1 MNGRLRK
8 REGHQPPM
16 SDLTLDSPA
25 VDQEVAAPAAT
36 NLETPKTPTQVPVE
50 SHKER
55 RESMLE
61 ALSFRIEIFQNIY
74 EDIKRIEPGL
84 NEEETRATFDLL
96 RYRWL
101 ATFSDETLENVKL
114 MEDIDNYDTDLGAR
128 QAEEVRKRLVKDQDV
143 QTAITIND
151 LVDTL
156 FLKYTEVSNYRE
168 SEYALYQAIED
179 FLERNE
185 LSRDD
190 LVSTELGATDVT
202 LTFRNGTVFPGME
215 SAVGFHEAN
224 RVFIVAS
231 DTGDKTIDTIEH
243 ERVHNLIDGLPTI
256 NNRTLTPIKIAQEI
270 TQQKRESSSSRGQ
283 VDYRSTF
290 TEIWQAPTRNLDA
303 IELIDGL
310 QEEILAELKIA
321 ERNDFGRE
329 DGRAYYDS
337 ELADADLATAQNN
350 ALDLLEYIDQQ
361 LEDPELSD
369 LHEELRTVSNRFT
382 SLWNTMVQNLEEST
396 SVAKSI
402 GTDATQFVHM
412 AVVALKPSQYRHIL
426 TLMEH
431 KFGKEK
437 ISANKKIEDITFFS
451 VLGYKKLEKF
461 LKARG
466 GELNEKEKEHLRMA
480 TEYGLIMTESYTEKE
495 DVQEMIDLANKTRVS
510 LGLPRLENRFI
521 LSVWEGFI
529 DSNLGAMIEGEE
541 PFDPEQLD
549 IRFRGVKERLNAILE
564 TRIDL
569 EISYES
575 PDVETLSDLRHKPVW
590 KIVEHYGMQ
599 EEAEEYFNAKQDR
612 KKKDAA

>member
-1 MNGRLRK
+1 
-8 REGHQPPM
+8 M